1 MIMIKIKLL
10 FNYEL
15 SIDFWRTKMIVLIP
29 TITIFTG
36 NLTYKY
42 SVEFVF
48 LTFQIGIGK
57 RRY

>member
-1 MIMIKIKLL
+1 MVKITL
-10 FNYEL
+10 FWNLEF
-15 SIDFWRTKMIVLIP
+15 SIDLWRTKMIVLIP
-29 TITIFTG
+29 TLTIFTG

-42 SVEFVF
+42 SIEFVF